1 MSFNTTVNNKMADK
15 FVAKRDRFNSITFSV
30 SDQTFASDE
39 ELIQNLEAALT
50 EWRNSKVR
58 GVWVKIGLQQ
68 TALVPRLVK
77 LGFDFHHA
85 QPGYVMMSV
94 WLPADEPN
102 NLPEYANQYI
112 GVGGFVVNSK
122 HQVLAIQERFQSRP
136 HWKLPGGHADKGED
150 IGETAKREVFEE
162 TGIECDFE
170 SVLTFRHQHNYRY
183 GCSDIYFVCV
193 MRPRSDDLKPCKH
206 EIAKCQWM
214 DLDEYI
220 NHKEMSV
227 GNRHIAQCYKDSL
240 SQGGLALVPS
250 PVISFS
256 GKVYNKMYSVQ
267 HKDKVQTNID

>member
-1 MSFNTTVNNKMADK
+1 MADK
-15 FVAKRDRFNSITFSV
+15 FVAKRDRFNSITFNV

-50 EWRNSKVR
+50 EWRTNKVR
-58 GVWVKIGLQQ
+58 GVWIKISLQQ
-68 TALVPRLVK
+68 TSLVPMLVK

-112 GVGGFVVNSK
+112 G
-122 HQVLAIQERFQSRP
+122 
-136 HWKLPGGHADKGED
+136 ED

-162 TGIECDFE
+162 TGIECEFE
-170 SVLTFRHQHNYRY
+170 SILTFRHQHNYRY

-193 MRPRSDDLKPCKH
+193 MRPSSDDLKPCQH

-220 NHKEMSV
+220 NHEEMSV
-227 GNRHIAQCYKDSL
+227 GNRHIAQCYKESL
-240 SQGGLALVPS
+240 SHGGLAVVPS
-250 PVISFS
+250 PVISFN

-267 HKDKVQTNID
+267 HKDEVQTNID